1 MYLSLF
7 DNLKQVALQ
16 ESLTQ
21 NLLYFEERR
30 MPMAINV
37 LTLAVICYII
47 ALLRN
52 EKKLALMIFVM
63 TLVLLFQ

>member
-1 MYLSLF
+1 M
-7 DNLKQVALQ
+7 ALQ

-30 MPMAINV
+30 MPMANV

-63 TLVLLFQ
+63 TLVLLSK